1 MRRILLVLSVTAL
14 MVAIMVAMAAPAFA
28 ANKRSSCV
36 GTAVSTSA
44 KTEKPGF
51 VGKVQSSEAQR
62 GGRDFGQGTAGAAQF
77 KTEEVEELGGE
88 CILFIP

>member
-1 MRRILLVLSVTAL
+1 MRRIMLLVTAVAVMAAL
-14 MVAIMVAMAAPAFA
+14 MAITAFPALA

-44 KTEKPGF
+44 KTEEPGF

-88 CILFIP
+88 CILFSP

>member
-1 MRRILLVLSVTAL
+1 MKRILFVLSAGLIVAAMMAITAF
-14 MVAIMVAMAAPAFA
+14 PAFA
-28 ANKRSSCV
+28 ANERSSCV

-77 KTEEVEELGGE
+77 KTEEVEDLGGE
-88 CILFIP
+88 CILFSP

>member
-1 MRRILLVLSVTAL
+1 MRRILMVVSVTT
-14 MVAIMVAMAAPAFA
+14 VMAAMMAITAFPAFA
-28 ANKRSSCV
+28 ANERSSCV

-44 KTEKPGF
+44 KTEDPGF

-88 CILFIP
+88 CILFSP